1 MMTTNSRHSP
11 LCSNMMTVKK
21 ENTLKKL
28 GLYLHIPFCMKKC
41 LYCDFLSFADV
52 SVAIQNDYM
61 NILIQEVVLKGRI
74 YRNKYD
80 VDSIFIGGGTPSL
93 IDEAL
98 IADLMSA
105 IKANFNVQEGAEIS
119 IESNPKTLTK
129 NKLEVYIGAGINRIS
144 IGAQSMDDHCLKLL
158 GRIHNVEDLVDN
170 YKLARDAGFKN
181 INIDLMF
188 AIPGQS
194 SEIWQETLEKTI
206 ELKPEHISFYSLQI
220 EEGTPYFEM
229 FKTGKL
235 NQTVDETDR
244 QMYHMGIEMLKEAG
258 YSHYEIS
265 NAAKTGYEC
274 RHNLKYWS
282 FADYLGLGL
291 GAHSFI
297 RNNEIDNN
305 WADDPSGKNSIG
317 KTNEVRFS
325 NTKNLESYMEK
336 CRTGQS
342 AEEWQH
348 TNTQKDSISEYIFTG
363 LRKTKGINLL
373 EFEEMFGISIKEY
386 YKEQWLNINKFICD
400 KYLFIDHDKLMLTE
414 IGIDISNTILV
425 EFV

>member
-1 MMTTNSRHSP
+1 
-11 LCSNMMTVKK
+11 
-21 ENTLKKL
+21 LKKL

-52 SVAIQNDYM
+52 SAAIQNDYM
-61 NILIQEVVLKGRI
+61 NMLIQEVVLKGRI

-93 IDEAL
+93 IDEVL

-105 IKANFNVQEGAEIS
+105 IKANFNVLEDTEIS

-129 NKLEVYIGAGINRIS
+129 NKLEAYIDAGINRIS
-144 IGAQSMDDHCLKLL
+144 IGAQSMDDDCLKLL

-297 RNNEIDNN
+297 RD
-305 WADDPSGKNSIG
+305 ARS
-317 KTNEVRFS
+317 S

-336 CRTGQS
+336 CRTGQN
-342 AEEWQH
+342 AEDWQH

-363 LRKTKGINLL
+363 LRKTKGINLR
-373 EFEEMFGISIKEY
+373 EFKEMFGISIEEY
-386 YKEQWLNINKFICD
+386 YKEQWLNINRFICD
-400 KYLFIDHDKLMLTE
+400 KYLFMDHDKLMLTE

>member
-119 IESNPKTLTK
+119 IESNHKTLTK

-158 GRIHNVEDLVDN
+158 GRIHNAEDLVDN

-297 RNNEIDNN
+297 RD
-305 WADDPSGKNSIG
+305 ARS
-317 KTNEVRFS
+317 S

-342 AEEWQH
+342 AEDWQH

-363 LRKTKGINLL
+363 LRKTKGINLR
-373 EFEEMFGISIKEY
+373 EFEEMFGMPLEEY
-386 YKEQWLNINKFICD
+386 YKDEWLNINKFIYD
-400 KYLFIDHDKLMLTE
+400 KYLFMGKDKLMLSE
-414 IGIDISNTILV
+414 KGIDISNTILV